1 MHEEFDALAALEAI
15 GGATDDESRRLDE
28 HCTAC
33 SPCRHALDDYR
44 EAAAGLAI
52 AIAPVPP
59 RRDAR
64 DTLLLQVQTEAVA
77 DSRVAEAN
85 ADAEEAHRRTISP
98 RWFAAAAVFF
108 LALFGWSELRIRALR
123 EEMHLLQTEKEA
135 MTTENMRLGNEAK
148 AARSRLDTIRSANRL
163 FQLAASADSAT
174 ASANVF
180 MDGEHHRAVIIFTNL
195 EQNDPGHS
203 YQLWILRGDEKPPMS
218 AGVFDVDAE
227 GRAELEVSDMPVD
240 VPIAGLAVTL
250 EPRGGLPAPS
260 GKILLH
266 GKA

>member
-1 MHEEFDALAALEAI
+1 
-15 GGATDDESRRLDE
+15 
-28 HCTAC
+28 
-33 SPCRHALDDYR
+33 
-44 EAAAGLAI
+44 
-52 AIAPVPP
+52 
-59 RRDAR
+59 
-64 DTLLLQVQTEAVA
+64 
-77 DSRVAEAN
+77 
-85 ADAEEAHRRTISP
+85 
-98 RWFAAAAVFF
+98 
-108 LALFGWSELRIRALR
+108 
-123 EEMHLLQTEKEA
+123 
-135 MTTENMRLGNEAK
+135 
-148 AARSRLDTIRSANRL
+148 
-163 FQLAASADSAT
+163 
-174 ASANVF
+174 